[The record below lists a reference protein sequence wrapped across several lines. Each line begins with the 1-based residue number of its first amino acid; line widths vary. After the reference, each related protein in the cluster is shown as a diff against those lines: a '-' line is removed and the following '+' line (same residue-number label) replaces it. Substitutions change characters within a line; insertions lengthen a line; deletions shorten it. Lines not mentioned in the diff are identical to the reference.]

1 MAKSSQTYDQAKRS
15 AVQHLAKSGC
25 VSAQFDARILLLAAA
40 DMDASDLIAQG
51 EQIIPA
57 PIKAKYE
64 SYIERRIRH
73 EPAAYITGEKE
84 FWSLMF
90 KVSEHV
96 LIPRPET
103 EGAVELALK
112 RLEDVKSPQILDV
125 GTGSGAILISL
136 LAERRDSHGLGV
148 DISKAAL
155 EVAQENSVLNGVEQ
169 RCAFQ
174 VSNYMAAVDGAYD
187 LIVSNPPYIDG
198 DAMKALPLDVGFE
211 PDLALAGGAD
221 GLAAYRAIV
230 SDLPRVLKE
239 GGVVVFEIGFDQGQA
254 VSDLLRDAGLKD
266 VQITLDLAGH
276 DRIVSAKLSA

>member
-1 MAKSSQTYDQAKRS
+1 MAKTSQTYEHVRRS
-15 AVQHLAKSGC
+15 GAQQLGAAGC
-25 VSAQFDARILLLAAA
+25 ATAQFDARVLLQAATG
-40 DMDASDLIAQG
+40 MDAGALIARG
-51 EQIIPA
+51 DEVMPA
-57 PIKAKYE
+57 SVKAKYE
-64 SYIERRIRH
+64 SYIERRTRH
-73 EPAAYITGEKE
+73 EPVAYILGEKE
-84 FWSLMF
+84 FWSLVF
-90 KVSEHV
+90 KVNEHV

-112 RLEDVKSPQILDV
+112 RLEDVKSPHMLDV

-136 LAERRDSHGLGV
+136 LAERRDSRGLGV

-155 EVAQENSVLNGVEQ
+155 GVAQENSVLNGVEQ

-174 VSNYMAAVDGAYD
+174 VSDYMAATDETYD
-187 LIVSNPPYIDG
+187 LIVSNPPYIDA

-230 SDLPRVLKE
+230 WDLPRVLKKS
-239 GGVVVFEIGFDQGQA
+239 GAVVFEIGFDQGQA
-254 VSDLLRDAGLKD
+254 VSDLLKEAGLED
-266 VQITLDLAGH
+266 IQITPDLAGH